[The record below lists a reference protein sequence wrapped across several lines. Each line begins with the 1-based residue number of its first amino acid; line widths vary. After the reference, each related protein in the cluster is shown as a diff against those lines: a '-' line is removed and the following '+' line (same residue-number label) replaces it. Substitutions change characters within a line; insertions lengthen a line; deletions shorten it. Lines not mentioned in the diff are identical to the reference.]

1 MSTVSTAGSATAVDA
16 PADPLAHIAEGLFR
30 SMGVD
35 GVYARTALY
44 AHVVERLETYIT
56 RQRDPKAE
64 IMRFPPVMSRKQ
76 LEKSGYLK
84 SFPNLLGCVCALH
97 GSEASIRSAVDRHDS
112 GGDWTTSVT
121 SSDLVLSPA
130 ACYPVYPIVAARGQ
144 LPAGGLQFDIE
155 ADVFRHEPSRSL
167 DRLQSFRMR
176 EFVRIGSPQEIL
188 EFRESWMARAPQLA
202 ADLSLPFTIDVANDP
217 FFGRV
222 GQVMAVSQ
230 RQQALKF
237 ELLIPYY
244 AGASPTA
251 CMSFNYHR
259 EHFGQVWGIHDDKG
273 DLAHT
278 SCVAFGID
286 RLTVALFAIHG
297 LDLQKWPAVTRAA
310 LAL

>member
-1 MSTVSTAGSATAVDA
+1 
-16 PADPLAHIAEGLFR
+16 
-30 SMGVD
+30 MGVD

-44 AHVVERLETYIT
+44 VDLVDRLEQYIT

-64 IMRFPPVMSRKQ
+64 IMRFPPVMSRSQ

-97 GSEASIRSAVDRHDS
+97 GSEASIRSAVERYDN
-112 GGDWTTSVT
+112 GGDWTTSLS

-130 ACYPVYPIVAARGQ
+130 ACYPVYPIAAARGKM
-144 LPAGGLQFDIE
+144 PAGGLQFDIE
-155 ADVFRHEPSRSL
+155 ADVFRHEPSQSL

-176 EFVRIGSPQEIL
+176 EFVRIGAPDEIV
-188 EFRESWMARAPQLA
+188 EFREKWMAKAPLLA
-202 ADLSLPFTIDVANDP
+202 AELALPHSMDVANDP

-244 AGASPTA
+244 PNASPTA

-259 EHFGQVWGIHDDKG
+259 EHFGQVWGIRDDKG
-273 DLAHT
+273 ELAHT

-286 RLTVALFAIHG
+286 RLAVALFANHG
-297 LDLQKWPAVTRAA
+297 LDLKKWPASTRHA

>member
-1 MSTVSTAGSATAVDA
+1 MSTVSSAGSATAVDA
-16 PADPLAHIAEGLFR
+16 PADPLAHIADGLFR

-44 AHVVERLETYIT
+44 AEVVERLETYIT
-56 RQRDPKAE
+56 RQRDPLAE

-97 GSEASIRSAVDRHDS
+97 GSEASIRSAVERADN

-130 ACYPVYPIVAARGQ
+130 ACYPVYPIVATRGQ

-244 AGASPTA
+244 PGASPTA

-297 LDLQKWPAVTRAA
+297 LDLRHWPARPKAA

>member
-1 MSTVSTAGSATAVDA
+1 
-16 PADPLAHIAEGLFR
+16 
-30 SMGVD
+30 MGVD

-44 AHVVERLETYIT
+44 AHVVGRLESYIT
-56 RQRDPKAE
+56 RQRDPNAE
-64 IMRFPPVMSRKQ
+64 IMHFPPVMSRKQ

-97 GSEASIRSAVDRHDS
+97 GSEASIRSAVDRYEN

-130 ACYPVYPIVAARGQ
+130 ACYPVYPIAAARGQ

-176 EFVRIGSPQEIL
+176 EFVRIGSPQEIV
-188 EFRESWMARAPQLA
+188 EFRESWMGKAPLLA
-202 ADLSLPFTIDVANDP
+202 ADLSLPFSIDVANDP

-259 EHFGQVWGIHDDKG
+259 EHFGQVWGIRDDKG
-273 DLAHT
+273 ELAHT

-297 LDLQKWPAVTRAA
+297 LDLEKWPAVTRAA

>member
-1 MSTVSTAGSATAVDA
+1 MSTVSGPASATAVNV
-16 PADPLAHIAEGLFR
+16 PADPLSAIAEGLFR

-35 GVYARTALY
+35 GVYARTELY
-44 AHVVERLETYIT
+44 THVLERLETYIT
-56 RQRDPKAE
+56 RHRDPKAE

-97 GSEASIRSAVDRHDS
+97 GSEASIRSAVDRHEN

-130 ACYPVYPIVAARGQ
+130 ACYPVYPIAAARGQ

-176 EFVRIGSPQEIL
+176 EFVRIGAPQEIV
-188 EFRESWMARAPQLA
+188 EFREGWMAKAPLLA
-202 ADLSLPFTIDVANDP
+202 ADLSLPFSIEVANDP

-237 ELLIPYY
+237 ELVIPYY
-244 AGASPTA
+244 PGASPTA

-259 EHFGQVWGIHDDKG
+259 EHFGQVWSIHDDKG
-273 DLAHT
+273 ELAHT

-286 RLTVALFAIHG
+286 RLTVALFAVHG
-297 LDLQKWPAVTRAA
+297 LDLQKWPAVTRTA
-310 LAL
+310 LTL